1 MSARTPWTEKHVR
14 RARASLPCGC
24 EVAHIA
30 LGKQSLES
38 LELVYVLSDLGR
50 IYGDRDFANG
60 HALLEKRKEQIKES
74 LAELED
80 AEEG

>member
-1 MSARTPWTEKHVR
+1 VR
-14 RARASLPCGC
+14 RARTMDGTASLPCGC
-24 EVAHIA
+24 EIAHIA

-80 AEEG
+80 AEEGYAEG